1 MGILTLLVFS
11 PVIGILA
18 FLFTRNS
25 VDQQRTHVLALMASF
40 VPLLLSILV
49 FVQFQAGNS
58 LTEQVS
64 WITFQVVERTLILN
78 YELAADGFSVVLILL
93 TTVVSLLAILSARW
107 LIDKDVKCFFILMF
121 ILEMG
126 ILGVFSADNLILF
139 FVFFEIT
146 LIPMFFL
153 IGKWGGTDREEA
165 AFRYII
171 YNGLGSMLLLLAI
184 AVIFVN
190 AGNTNFSVVAEYFS
204 RGEQEGL
211 QLGIAITLLLAFGV
225 KLPIFP
231 LHSWMVKVHVHAP
244 PALVMIHAGVL
255 LKIGAYGLIKFGVAF
270 FPEAFGKL
278 APVIAILGLI
288 NLLYGAF
295 LAFVQDELRA
305 VLAYSS
311 ISHMGLI
318 LLGVAALNEAGIQGA
333 IFQAVSHGL
342 ISALFFLLV
351 GILLVRT
358 QTTRLERLSGL
369 ARLTPLLAGFF
380 LAAALAGFGLP
391 GMSGF
396 VSEFT
401 VFIGIFETMPVV
413 GVIGTLGLIMT
424 VVYFL
429 RAILNMTFG
438 SYRNTFGNLKDLNMD
453 EGLSAATLL
462 LCIIG
467 IGVFPNSIALTIQQT
482 LETILMGIG
491 G

>member
-1 MGILTLLVFS
+1 MGTLSLLVFS
-11 PVIGILA
+11 PAIGILA
-18 FLFTRNS
+18 LLMTRNS
-25 VDQQRTHVLALMASF
+25 DNNQRTHVLALLSSF
-40 VPLLLSILV
+40 IPLLLSIFV
-49 FVQFQAGNS
+49 FALFQGGNQ
-58 LTEQVS
+58 LEERVS
-64 WITFQVVERTLILN
+64 WITFQVAERTLTLD
-78 YELAADGFSVVLILL
+78 YELAVDGFSVLLIIL

-107 LIDKDVKCFFILMF
+107 MVNKDLNLFFIFMLF
-121 ILEMG
+121 LEIG
-126 ILGVFSADNLILF
+126 TLGVFSAHNLILF

-184 AVIFVN
+184 AVIFINV
-190 AGNTNFSVVAEYFS
+190 GNTNFSVVADFFS
-204 RGEQEGL
+204 GGEQKRFQAGMA
-211 QLGIAITLLLAFGV
+211 IALLLAFGV

-255 LKIGAYGLIKFGVAF
+255 LKIGAYGLIKFGVFF
-270 FPEAFGKL
+270 FPEGFEIL

-295 LAFVQDELRA
+295 LAFRQTELRA

-358 QTTRLERLSGL
+358 QTTHLKRLSGL
-369 ARLTPLLAGFF
+369 ARLTPLLAGYF
-380 LAAALAGFGLP
+380 LVAALAGLGLP

-401 VFIGIFETMPVV
+401 VFLGIFKTMPVI
-413 GVIGTLGLIMT
+413 GAIGTLGLIMT

-438 SYRNTFGNLKDLNMD
+438 SYRNTFGNLKDLRT
-453 EGLSAATLL
+453 EEVISATILL

-467 IGVFPNSIALTIQQT
+467 IGIFPNSVALTIQQT
-482 LETILMGIG
+482 LETILVGIG